1 MSLSKFLQKKPVIS
15 ATDTISHVRNLMNRY
30 LVPEIPV
37 MDETTL
43 LGTITSK
50 AVTDVMKKVE
60 IENLI
65 ASHLLDRGFIR
76 ADVNMGLSDLVGNF
90 LRSGRHVACIF
101 KGEKFLGFIQRRRL
115 LELLIGSKDR
125 IKNFMAKN
133 FVSIES
139 DKNVKKL
146 LKLLE
151 RNLPIMV
158 LKDGLPWTAFTVEE
172 LYSMTFISDYARKKY
187 DRDFETLRGK
197 NRRFLKS
204 RIDQQLLSHLKET
217 ATAPYLPQLR
227 IEDIADR
234 QFVLTEDGSVGE
246 AAKMMLDFNR
256 AALAVKEGGMVTDL
270 SLLEVLK

>member
-1 MSLSKFLQKKPVIS
+1 MNLSKFLQKKPVIS
-15 ATDTISHVRNLMNRY
+15 ATDTISHVRNIMNRY
-30 LVPEIPV
+30 LIPEIPV

-50 AVTDVMKKVE
+50 AVIDVMNKVE

-65 ASHLLDRGFIR
+65 ASHLLDRKFIK
-76 ADVNMGLSDLVGNF
+76 ADVSVDLRDLVDNF

-101 KGEKFLGFIQRRRL
+101 KGEKFLGFIHRRRL
-115 LELLIGSKDR
+115 LELLTGSKDL
-125 IKNFMAKN
+125 IKNFMAKD

-139 DKNVKKL
+139 DKSVKKL

-151 RNLPIMV
+151 KNLPIMV
-158 LKDGLPWTAFTVEE
+158 LKGSLPWTAFSVEE
-172 LYSMTFISDYARKKY
+172 LYSMTFIGDYARKKY
-187 DRDFETLRGK
+187 ERDFETLRGK
-197 NRRFLKS
+197 NKKFLRS

-217 ATAPYLPQLR
+217 ATTPYLPQLR

-234 QFVLTEDGSVGE
+234 QFVLAEEDPVGE
-246 AAKMMLDFNR
+246 AAKMMLDFNK